1 MAGQVLS
8 PALQVIFDRI
18 ASPFIEVLGEEQQVT
33 RKAVKIWLP
42 NLRDAAYVTEDLL
55 EHLTVE
61 GKQYPVPISINAWK
75 VRKALEALETTAY
88 EGLGLNL
95 REDIVINSKYNT
107 RETSSFTVGM
117 EVYGRAEDSTT
128 VIIL

>member
-1 MAGQVLS
+1 MWVAGVS
-8 PALQVIFDRI
+8 CPSWIGYMVEKEFNAVP
-18 ASPFIEVLGEEQQVT
+18 SLG
-33 RKAVKIWLP
+33 
-42 NLRDAAYVTEDLL
+42 NCSDAAYVTEDLL

-75 VRKALEALETTAY
+75 VRKTLEALETTAY

-107 RETSSFTVGM
+107 RETNSFTVGM

-128 VIIL
+128 VMIL